1 MVGRVGWGKSRF
13 NTVRRAVAGFSV
25 LLFCCFFAH
34 ASTHLATA
42 EYHVG
47 SHVTD
52 HHHDD
57 EEAAHHHKH
66 HSPQA
71 ASEQD
76 LLLCKKKVAPE
87 AVFYFIVDLVC
98 SLDCSEKAV
107 EVIDHPGQIPGNLV
121 IPVPLLPR
129 APPQA

>member
-1 MVGRVGWGKSRF
+1 MVGRVMGWGKSRF
-13 NTVRRAVAGFSV
+13 DAVRRAVAGFSV

-42 EYHVG
+42 EYQVG
-47 SHVTD
+47 SHAAD
-52 HHHDD
+52 HHDD

-87 AVFYFIVDLVC
+87 VVFYFVVDLVC
-98 SLDCSEKAV
+98 SLDCAQEAV
-107 EVIDHPGQIPGNLV
+107 EVIDHPALIPGDLD

-129 APPQA
+129 APPLA